1 MKVIANI
8 LIVFSFFFLGL
19 LMRTGCNPSKQQLY
33 QKPDTVK
40 ITDTLIVPF
49 DTSFGKKVFIKKT
62 IHDTIPPQYLAD
74 TSYPKLKAQ
83 YDTLL
88 KQFFAKNI
96 QEDTLPIGTIGSISI
111 QDTVQNNK
119 IQKRNYKVS
128 YEVQTITNTITITKP
143 APLTNSFFLG
153 GGIIGNKKELQSLQ
167 GSFLYKTKQD
177 KMFGTILSINP
188 TGQLSYGLQFYWKL
202 K

>member
-1 MKVIANI
+1 MKVIVNI

-19 LMRTGCNPSKQQLY
+19 LMRTGCNPNKKQLP

-40 ITDTLIVPF
+40 ITDTLRVPF

-96 QEDTLPIGTIGSISI
+96 QEDTLPIGTIGAISI
-111 QDTVQNNK
+111 QDTVQYNK

-128 YEVQTITNTITITKP
+128 YEVQTITNTVTITKP
-143 APLTNSFFLG
+143 APLTNAFFVG
-153 GGIIGNKKELQSLQ
+153 GGIIGNKKELQLLQ
-167 GSFLYKTKQD
+167 GGFLYKTKKD
-177 KMFGTILSINP
+177 KMLGTILSLNP
-188 TGQLSYGLQFYWKL
+188 SGQLSYGVQFYYKL